1 MADGWGVGQLHDQA
15 QAGFADA
22 LAADASPLDAV
33 ILREI
38 VAVQREYVSHGDPG
52 TMWRLLLDAVLRTTE
67 SSYGFIGEVDLTESA
82 LPRFETRAMRWL
94 GSDGEPVPPHPDI
107 GLLISQVIATGEP
120 LVLPSTVRLGDG
132 AIESGRFGPI
142 DGFLGLPLT
151 SSERLVGVMGVTAPA
166 RPYRRELAA
175 ALQPLLS
182 ACASI
187 VEAIQSTRARD
198 RAMVALEDTA
208 AFLTALFDSAPDGL
222 LVVDEAGTVVRSNP
236 AARSMLGVEPVD
248 RHVIDF
254 VSDRQRRAIEMRLAR
269 LVRSGDPLD
278 EPLMIEVVR
287 ADGRAFPAET
297 SIAPIRRGGG
307 GHLIAMFRD
316 VTDRIEAQRAVARAA
331 EILDAAPDFIAWGT
345 IDGRLHYLNRGGR
358 RMAGLSRVEP
368 VHERNLADL
377 CPPWA
382 ARHLREVVLPAVAE
396 EGTWAGESAVRGADG
411 EEVPVSLAA
420 FTIAGDGHR
429 PYLAVVARDLTDRLA
444 VEEMKD
450 ALMSNVSHELR
461 TPLTSIIGY
470 LELMIE
476 GSFGPIND
484 EQAEALDIVLRNGD
498 RLLELINEIL
508 QLARLERDRDEPRLP
523 VVLSEVIER
532 VREAVAV
539 RAADAGVEL
548 TVDVPDEVLV
558 VAGDPHQLEMAI
570 SNLAT
575 NGVKFTPE
583 GGRVTLRAF
592 RQDDVAVVEVEDTG
606 IGIPPDDLDRVF
618 DRFFRAT
625 NARSRQIQGTGLGLA
640 IVDAVARNHGGTVSI
655 VSEPGRGTTV
665 TLTLSLSGADQV
677 VRGGG

>member
-1 MADGWGVGQLHDQA
+1 MEQIHDRA
-15 QAGFADA
+15 HAG
-22 LAADASPLDAV
+22 LADASSADPLSLDAI

-38 VAVQREYVSHGDPG
+38 VAVQREYVSHGDPA

-82 LPRFETRAMRWL
+82 FPSFETRAMRWL
-94 GSDGEPVPPHPDI
+94 GAGDETVAPHPDV

-120 LVLPSTVRLGDG
+120 LVLPSTMRLGDG
-132 AIESGRFGPI
+132 AIERGRFGPI

-151 SSERLVGVMGVTAPA
+151 SSDRLVGVMGVTAPA
-166 RPYRRELAA
+166 RPYRRDLAD

-198 RAMVALEDTA
+198 RAVEALEDTA

-222 LVVDEAGTVVRSNP
+222 LVVDDGGTVVRSNP
-236 AARSMLGVEPVD
+236 AAQHLLGVEPVD
-248 RHVIDF
+248 KHVIDF
-254 VSDRQRRAIEMRLAR
+254 VSTRQRRAMETRLAR
-269 LVRSGDPLD
+269 IVRKGDPLE
-278 EPLMIEVVR
+278 EPLMIEAVR
-287 ADGRAFPAET
+287 ADGHTFPAET
-297 SIAPIRRGGG
+297 SVAPIRTGKGR
-307 GHLIAMFRD
+307 HLIAMFRD
-316 VTDRIEAQRAVARAA
+316 VTERIEAQRAIARAA

-345 IDGRLHYLNRGGR
+345 SDGELHYLNRGGR

-368 VHERNLADL
+368 VQGRNLADL

-382 ARHLREVVLPAVAE
+382 ARHLREVVLPTVVA

-429 PYLAVVARDLTDRLA
+429 PFLAVVARDLTDRLA

-476 GSFGPIND
+476 GSFGPINE
-484 EQAEALDIVLRNGD
+484 EQAEALDVVLRNGD

-523 VVLSEVIER
+523 VVLMEVVER
-532 VREAVAV
+532 VREAVAI

-548 TVDVPDEVLV
+548 VVEDPGEVLV
-558 VAGDPHQLEMAI
+558 VPGDAHQLEMAI

-575 NGVKFTPE
+575 NGVKFTPA
-583 GGRVTLRAF
+583 GGRVTVRVSRRDGA
-592 RQDDVAVVEVEDTG
+592 AVVEVEDTG
-606 IGIPPDDLDRVF
+606 IGIPPEDLERVF

-640 IVDAVARNHGGTVSI
+640 IVDAVVRRHRGTVAI
-655 VSEPGRGTTV
+655 DSEPGRGTTV
-665 TLTLSLSGADQV
+665 VLTLPLSGADQNQ
-677 VRGGG
+677 RGGD